1 MFKHLQDLWYQ
12 FVKNY
17 LYQNILVLLP
27 ELQQDDVRLVGSDT
41 LAQLFGFPLRDDVG
55 GILENQVRHQET

>member
-1 MFKHLQDLWYQ
+1 
-12 FVKNY
+12 
-17 LYQNILVLLP
+17 LP